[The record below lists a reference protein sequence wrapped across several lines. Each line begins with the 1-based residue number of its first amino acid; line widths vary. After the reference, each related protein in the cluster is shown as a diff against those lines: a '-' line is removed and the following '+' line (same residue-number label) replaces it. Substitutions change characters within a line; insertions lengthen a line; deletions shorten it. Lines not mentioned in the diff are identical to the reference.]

1 MYGIRKLTVG
11 LALAASL
18 STAAVGLADAA
29 SAAPVQPAAH
39 AAKLAPVKNYRTWEA
54 AQKAAGF
61 PLLMPTK
68 TFGLKL
74 RRGIYVIGCPR
85 IQIPPPAGKPT
96 GQVHA
101 TRQVLAI
108 YGGRGRLL
116 PLISFSQ
123 RRGHRGPCGMPPF
136 PRQVK
141 IVAKVRVDG
150 VWAILSRAHGSLCS
164 VSPNKKP
171 KCRTIVIW
179 QLAWA
184 KHGHR
189 YLVSSPTKSGRVRVI
204 GFARSLVPVS

>member
-1 MYGIRKLTVG
+1 MHSIRTLTVG

-29 SAAPVQPAAH
+29 SAAPVQPVAH
-39 AAKLAPVKNYRTWEA
+39 PGKVVPVKSYRTWQA

-61 PLLMPTK
+61 PLLKPTV
-68 TFGLKL
+68 TFGLK
-74 RRGIYVIGCPR
+74 RSGILVVAGCPR
-85 IQIPPPAGKPT
+85 QIPITAGQGT
-96 GQVHA
+96 RRVHA
-101 TRQVLAI
+101 TRRVIAI
-108 YGGRGRLL
+108 YRGRGRIF

-123 RRGHRGPCGMPPF
+123 GRGRRSLCGMPPF

-150 VWAILSRAHGSLCS
+150 VWAILSRAHGFLCLIG
-164 VSPNKKP
+164 PNKKP
-171 KCRTIVIW
+171 KCRAIVIW

-184 KHGHR
+184 KHRHR
-189 YLVSSPTKSGRVRVI
+189 YLVSSAAKAGRVRVI